1 MYKTLFFDKI
11 AELKEKGSYRIFTEI
26 NRIANKYPLAKGE
39 DGKEVVVFC
48 SNDYLGMS
56 QNQEVINVMS
66 DALKEYGAGAG
77 GSRNIGG
84 SHKYFKLLENEIA
97 KWHKKDSALVFP
109 TGYSSND
116 ASLQGLLRI
125 FPEMIVFSDSKNHA
139 SIINALRSVKNKIEI
154 FEHNNVKHLNELLNQ
169 YDINIPKLIV
179 FESVYSMDG
188 DIAPIVE
195 IVELA
200 KEYNSLTFLDEVHA
214 IGMYGEEGRGYSDVV
229 GVQEDIDIIQS
240 TMAKGIG
247 IIGGYITGDQ
257 LLIDVIRSYSSGFI
271 FTTALSPVIA
281 AGCLTSIKIV
291 RSNDKLR
298 EELQDKTKY
307 LKEKFKENG
316 IEVLKQSKTHILPV
330 IIGDSKKCEEAAK
343 LLLDKFNI
351 YVQAI
356 NSPTVEIG
364 TERFRINVTPN
375 HTKEQMDLLVSSIVY
390 VFDFLNIRRS
400 V

>member
-56 QNQEVINVMS
+56 QNQEVTNVMS

-109 TGYSSND
+109 TRYSSND

-271 FTTALSPVIA
+271 FTTALPPVIA

-330 IIGDSKKCEEAAK
+330 IIGDSK
-343 LLLDKFNI
+343 
-351 YVQAI
+351 
-356 NSPTVEIG
+356 
-364 TERFRINVTPN
+364 NVR
-375 HTKEQMDLLVSSIVY
+375 KQQSY
-390 VFDFLNIRRS
+390 F
-400 V
+400 

>member
-66 DALKEYGAGAG
+66 DALKEYGAGQVVQG
-77 GSRNIGG
+77 ILVV

-200 KEYNSLTFLDEVHA
+200 KEYNPLTF
-214 IGMYGEEGRGYSDVV
+214 
-229 GVQEDIDIIQS
+229 
-240 TMAKGIG
+240 
-247 IIGGYITGDQ
+247 
-257 LLIDVIRSYSSGFI
+257 
-271 FTTALSPVIA
+271 
-281 AGCLTSIKIV
+281 
-291 RSNDKLR
+291 
-298 EELQDKTKY
+298 
-307 LKEKFKENG
+307 
-316 IEVLKQSKTHILPV
+316 
-330 IIGDSKKCEEAAK
+330 
-343 LLLDKFNI
+343 
-351 YVQAI
+351 
-356 NSPTVEIG
+356 
-364 TERFRINVTPN
+364 FR
-375 HTKEQMDLLVSSIVY
+375 
-390 VFDFLNIRRS
+390 
-400 V
+400 

>member
-1 MYKTLFFDKI
+1 M
-11 AELKEKGSYRIFTEI
+11 
-26 NRIANKYPLAKGE
+26 
-39 DGKEVVVFC
+39 FC

-56 QNQEVINVMS
+56 QNQEVINVMG

-169 YDINIPKLIV
+169 YDINTPKLIV

-271 FTTALSPVIA
+271 FTTALPPVILC
-281 AGCLTSIKIV
+281 GL
-291 RSNDKLR
+291 
-298 EELQDKTKY
+298 
-307 LKEKFKENG
+307 
-316 IEVLKQSKTHILPV
+316 
-330 IIGDSKKCEEAAK
+330 
-343 LLLDKFNI
+343 FN
-351 YVQAI
+351 
-356 NSPTVEIG
+356 
-364 TERFRINVTPN
+364 
-375 HTKEQMDLLVSSIVY
+375 
-390 VFDFLNIRRS
+390 
-400 V
+400 

>member
-1 MYKTLFFDKI
+1 
-11 AELKEKGSYRIFTEI
+11 
-26 NRIANKYPLAKGE
+26 
-39 DGKEVVVFC
+39 
-48 SNDYLGMS
+48 
-56 QNQEVINVMS
+56 
-66 DALKEYGAGAG
+66 
-77 GSRNIGG
+77 
-84 SHKYFKLLENEIA
+84 
-97 KWHKKDSALVFP
+97 
-109 TGYSSND
+109 
-116 ASLQGLLRI
+116 
-125 FPEMIVFSDSKNHA
+125 MIVFSDSKNHA

-271 FTTALSPVIA
+271 FTTALPPVIA

-330 IIGDSKKCEEAAK
+330 IIGDSK
-343 LLLDKFNI
+343 
-351 YVQAI
+351 
-356 NSPTVEIG
+356 
-364 TERFRINVTPN
+364 NVR
-375 HTKEQMDLLVSSIVY
+375 KQQSY
-390 VFDFLNIRRS
+390 F
-400 V
+400 

>member
-1 MYKTLFFDKI
+1 
-11 AELKEKGSYRIFTEI
+11 
-26 NRIANKYPLAKGE
+26 
-39 DGKEVVVFC
+39 
-48 SNDYLGMS
+48 
-56 QNQEVINVMS
+56 
-66 DALKEYGAGAG
+66 
-77 GSRNIGG
+77 
-84 SHKYFKLLENEIA
+84 
-97 KWHKKDSALVFP
+97 
-109 TGYSSND
+109 
-116 ASLQGLLRI
+116 
-125 FPEMIVFSDSKNHA
+125 MIVFSDSKNHA

-271 FTTALSPVIA
+271 IYY
-281 AGCLTSIKIV
+281 CITSGYCCG
-291 RSNDKLR
+291 L
-298 EELQDKTKY
+298 
-307 LKEKFKENG
+307 
-316 IEVLKQSKTHILPV
+316 
-330 IIGDSKKCEEAAK
+330 
-343 LLLDKFNI
+343 FN
-351 YVQAI
+351 
-356 NSPTVEIG
+356 
-364 TERFRINVTPN
+364 
-375 HTKEQMDLLVSSIVY
+375 
-390 VFDFLNIRRS
+390 
-400 V
+400 